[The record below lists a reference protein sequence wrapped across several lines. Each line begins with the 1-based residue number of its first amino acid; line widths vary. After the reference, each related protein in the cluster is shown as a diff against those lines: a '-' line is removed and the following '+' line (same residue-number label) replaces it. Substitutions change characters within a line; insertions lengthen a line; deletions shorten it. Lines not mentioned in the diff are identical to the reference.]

1 MSEEVRDMFA
11 EIAPT
16 YDTTNTVLSF
26 GIHHL
31 WRRHTVKSSGA
42 SPGSHVLDC
51 ATGTG
56 DLAIAFKK
64 AVGPEGRVVGTDFC
78 KEILEFAPDK
88 AQREG
93 LEIEWQVE
101 DAMNLSFDDDMFDIA
116 SISFGI
122 RNVDDPVQALRS
134 MSRVVKPGGKV
145 MVLEFGQPNGIMR
158 PFYGFYSNVVL
169 PAVGGLI
176 SGKKDA
182 YDYLNETAG
191 EFPCRDEFLAL
202 MEEAGTFESC
212 SYDSLTGGIC
222 FLYTGTVA

>member
-11 EIAPT
+11 EIAPS

-31 WRRHTVKSSGA
+31 WRRHTVKSSVA
-42 SPGSHVLDC
+42 SSGDAVLDC

-64 AVGPEGRVVGTDFC
+64 AVGESGRVVGTDFC
-78 KEILEFAPDK
+78 KEILDLAPAK
-88 AQREG
+88 AESEG
-93 LEIEWQVE
+93 LAIEWQVE
-101 DAMNLSFDDDMFDIA
+101 DAMDLSFDDDMFDIA

-134 MSRVVKPGGKV
+134 MSRVVKPGGRV
-145 MVLEFGQPNGIMR
+145 LVLEFGQPTGIMK
-158 PFYGFYSNVVL
+158 PFYGFYSTVVL
-169 PAVGGLI
+169 PTVGGLL
-176 SGKKDA
+176 SGQKDA
-182 YDYLNETAG
+182 YEYLNKTSAQ
-191 EFPCRDEFLAL
+191 FPCREGFLEL
-202 MEEAGTFESC
+202 MEEAGTFSET

-222 FLYTGTVA
+222 YLYTGIVA